1 MSHSHVNKNT
11 VVPGPG
17 APVTRRSVLTGLG
30 AIGLSAMGS
39 AACSNVSAPGASTTT
54 GGGGKKLELTMFVFL
69 GGDLGVMPKAFAK
82 EWEASHPNVKL
93 TIYEESNSV
102 GYPKMV
108 ARKTTNPKSP
118 LVHFGFFNAQTT
130 EQGIL
135 DKMFT
140 KLDYSAIKNAAD
152 VRDVFKR
159 KDQYGIGIGA
169 DQIGLLYNAAKLG
182 SSPQSWAEL
191 WDPKNQ
197 GKVSFF
203 NFPWYAVYMAAKAAG
218 GGLDNMDPGF
228 AVWAEHAKNIRTI
241 VTANPEYQNVLA
253 SGTAPLT
260 AYFNGT
266 GHQFIKAGA
275 PLTYTPSTE
284 GPIPVPVNLCVVDG
298 ISDDEKAA
306 TTEII
311 DAMLDPKW
319 NAQWAATSIEVPANQ
334 KATLPSD
341 LASLPG
347 FSESA
352 IAKLQTIDYAAVGKN
367 TSAWSDRWKREVQA
381 KM

>member
-1 MSHSHVNKNT
+1 MPHRSAT
-11 VVPGPG
+11 PPTPAQPGT
-17 APVTRRSVLTGLG
+17 ALTRRSVLRGAG
-30 AIGLSAMGS
+30 AIGLSAMGA
-39 AACSNVSAPGASTTT
+39 AACSNVTAPGASTNTS
-54 GGGGKKLELTMFVFL
+54 GDGKKLELTMFVFL

-82 EWEASHPNVKL
+82 EWEQSHPNVKL

-108 ARKTTNPKSP
+108 ARKASSPQSP

-135 DKMFT
+135 DKMFAP
-140 KLDYSAIKNAAD
+140 LDYSAITNAAD
-152 VRDVFKR
+152 VREAFKR

-169 DQIGLLYNAAKLG
+169 DQIGLLYNAAALG
-182 SSPQSWAEL
+182 SSPQGWAEL
-191 WDPKNQ
+191 WDTKNQ

-203 NFPWYAVYMAAKAAG
+203 NFPWYAVYMAAKSAG
-218 GGLDNMDPGF
+218 GGLDNMGPGF
-228 AVWAEHAKNIRTI
+228 ALWAERAKNIRTI

-266 GHQFIKAGA
+266 GYQFIKAGA

-284 GPIPVPVNLCVVDG
+284 GPIPVPVNLCMVDG
-298 ISDDEKAA
+298 ISDDQKTAA
-306 TTEII
+306 TEII
-311 DAMLDPKW
+311 DAMLSPKW
-319 NAQWAATSIEVPANQ
+319 NAQWATTSIEVPANQ
-334 KATLPSD
+334 KASLPPD
-341 LASLPG
+341 LASLPA
-347 FSESA
+347 FSEAA
-352 IAKLQTIDYAAVGKN
+352 IAKLQTIDYAVVGKN
-367 TSAWSDRWKREVQA
+367 TAAWSDRWKREVQP

>member
-1 MSHSHVNKNT
+1 MFRTEVDNARMSPSTGVS
-11 VVPGPG
+11 
-17 APVTRRSVLTGLG
+17 RRSVITGLG
-30 AIGLSAMGS
+30 AIGLSAVGA

-54 GGGGKKLELTMFVFL
+54 GGAGKKLELTMFVFL

-108 ARKTTNPKSP
+108 ARKATNPGSP

-169 DQIGLLYNAAKLG
+169 DQIGLLYNPAKLG
-182 SSPQSWAEL
+182 SSPQSWGEL
-191 WDPKNQ
+191 SDPKNQ
-197 GKVSFF
+197 GKLSFF
-203 NFPWYAVYMAAKAAG
+203 NFPWYAVYMAAKARG

-228 AVWAEHAKNIRTI
+228 ALWAERAKNIRTI

-266 GHQFIKAGA
+266 GYQFIKAGA
-275 PLTYTPSTE
+275 PLTYSPSTE
-284 GPIPVPVNLCVVDG
+284 GAIPVPVNLCVVDG
-298 ISDDEKAA
+298 ISDDQRAAA
-306 TTEII
+306 TEVI
-311 DAMLDPKW
+311 DAMLSPKW
-319 NAQWAATSIEVPANQ
+319 NAQWATTSVEVPANQ
-334 KATLPSD
+334 KASLTPD
-341 LASLPG
+341 LAGLPA
-347 FSESA
+347 FSKST
-352 IAKLQTIDYAAVGKN
+352 IGKLQTIDYAVVGKN
-367 TSAWSDRWKREVQA
+367 TSAWTDRWKREVVA

>member
-1 MSHSHVNKNT
+1 
-11 VVPGPG
+11 
-17 APVTRRSVLTGLG
+17 
-30 AIGLSAMGS
+30 
-39 AACSNVSAPGASTTT
+39 
-54 GGGGKKLELTMFVFL
+54 
-69 GGDLGVMPKAFAK
+69 
-82 EWEASHPNVKL
+82 
-93 TIYEESNSV
+93 
-102 GYPKMV
+102 
-108 ARKTTNPKSP
+108 
-118 LVHFGFFNAQTT
+118 VHFGFFNAQTT

-159 KDQYGIGIGA
+159 QDQYGIGIGA

-275 PLTYTPSTE
+275 PLTYAPSTE

-334 KATLPSD
+334 KATLPPD

>member
-1 MSHSHVNKNT
+1 MPHSDAKNT
-11 VVPGPG
+11 S
-17 APVTRRSVLTGLG
+17 APRSGKPVSRRNVLSGLG
-30 AIGLSAMGS
+30 AIGLSAMGA

-54 GGGGKKLELTMFVFL
+54 GGAGKKLELTMFVFL

-108 ARKTTNPKSP
+108 ARKTTNPNSP

-152 VRDVFKR
+152 IRDVFKR
-159 KDQYGIGIGA
+159 QDQYGIGIGA
-169 DQIGLLYNAAKLG
+169 DQIGLLYNTAKLG

-203 NFPWYAVYMAAKAAG
+203 NFPWYAVYMAAKTRG

-228 AVWAEHAKNIRTI
+228 ALWAERAKNIRTI

-275 PLTYTPSTE
+275 PLTYAPSTE

-298 ISDDEKAA
+298 ISDDEKTAA
-306 TTEII
+306 TEVI

-334 KATLPSD
+334 KATLPPD
-341 LASLPG
+341 LASLPAL
-347 FSESA
+347 SEST
-352 IAKLQTIDYAAVGKN
+352 IAKLQTIDYALVGKN

-381 KM
+381 RM